1 MPAWP
6 IQLRYRLPP
15 ASHQSH
21 VMPRPC
27 SFGSPS
33 HSLRHGATACLP
45 PSQATRKLQ
54 GEIDRTLK
62 KVQEGVEQF
71 DEIWEKVYSAQNQNQ
86 KEKFESELKAQIKKL
101 QRYRDD
107 IKTWIANSD
116 IKDKR
121 PLMDARKLIETEME
135 RFKVCEKE
143 FKTKAFS
150 KEGLASAPKEDPKEK
165 EKNKTR
171 KWVGNAL
178 DTLQESKDK
187 FEAELETI
195 NSGKVKKKKDSGAQ
209 KWEDLI
215 ERCKYHEERLELI
228 LRLID
233 NEGLSPE
240 QVDACKDQLEFLF
253 EKMTEGDYE
262 EVDGIDDDG
271 IYEELGLDDH
281 MSKEA
286 AGAGSGDEEGG
297 GASSGASAEKAAG
310 GGATPDKKAKPK
322 TAAEKEEEERKEKE
336 KLKAKSSSA
345 ELPSIN
351 AAALKTK
358 PLPKPEP
365 APVPPPKPA
374 APAAP
379 LAAPKLPGP
388 GPAVASAVPVTTAA
402 AAAAAAATRSKAAA
416 VPLTAAAATARQPAP
431 LGAAAVLSGRAG
443 GLPAGPNPGL
453 AVKPAVGLPAA
464 TGLPPAA
471 DGVAGFAAAAG
482 GGLGSAVPRM
492 GAAGLGQSNLDGGP
506 SSGVVSGGLPA
517 PKGVVSGASLKGGAS
532 EVSLLPGLGDPRDP
546 RGDHVD
552 GSGGGV
558 HAGTVGAA
566 HSAHSLVPGG
576 AAAAGVPARTGGASA
591 GAADLDAGLLEELDT
606 FDDLVN
612 LGAMPTGGAPL
623 DPAHARQLL
632 ALSLLNM
639 PETADSERPRTYVP
653 RNPYPTP
660 NSFPQTPAAVFD
672 APSTFDRFD
681 TDTLFFIFYY
691 QQGTYAQYLAAKQL
705 KRQSWRYH
713 KKYLTWFQRH
723 EEPKVTAEDYEQGT
737 YIYFDYETGWCQ
749 RIKADFTF
757 EYGFLEDELSV

>member
-1 MPAWP
+1 MAVSGKTRDSLTLSSMPAWP
-6 IQLRYRLPP
+6 VKLRYRLPP

-21 VMPRPC
+21 LMPRPF

-33 HSLRHGATACLP
+33 HFLRHGATACLP

-171 KWVGNAL
+171 KWVGTAL

-286 AGAGSGDEEGG
+286 AGVGSGDEEGG
-297 GASSGASAEKAAG
+297 GASSGASVEKAAG

-336 KLKAKSSSA
+336 KLKALSSSA
-345 ELPSIN
+345 L
-351 AAALKTK
+351 L
-358 PLPKPEP
+358 
-365 APVPPPKPA
+365 
-374 APAAP
+374 
-379 LAAPKLPGP
+379 
-388 GPAVASAVPVTTAA
+388 
-402 AAAAAAATRSKAAA
+402 
-416 VPLTAAAATARQPAP
+416 Q
-431 LGAAAVLSGRAG
+431 
-443 GLPAGPNPGL
+443 
-453 AVKPAVGLPAA
+453 
-464 TGLPPAA
+464 A
-471 DGVAGFAAAAG
+471 DGGSMGPCVSMISAA
-482 GGLGSAVPRM
+482 S
-492 GAAGLGQSNLDGGP
+492 
-506 SSGVVSGGLPA
+506 
-517 PKGVVSGASLKGGAS
+517 
-532 EVSLLPGLGDPRDP
+532 
-546 RGDHVD
+546 
-552 GSGGGV
+552 
-558 HAGTVGAA
+558 
-566 HSAHSLVPGG
+566 
-576 AAAAGVPARTGGASA
+576 
-591 GAADLDAGLLEELDT
+591 
-606 FDDLVN
+606 
-612 LGAMPTGGAPL
+612 
-623 DPAHARQLL
+623 
-632 ALSLLNM
+632 
-639 PETADSERPRTYVP
+639 
-653 RNPYPTP
+653 
-660 NSFPQTPAAVFD
+660 
-672 APSTFDRFD
+672 
-681 TDTLFFIFYY
+681 I
-691 QQGTYAQYLAAKQL
+691 
-705 KRQSWRYH
+705 
-713 KKYLTWFQRH
+713 RH
-723 EEPKVTAEDYEQGT
+723 
-737 YIYFDYETGWCQ
+737 
-749 RIKADFTF
+749 
-757 EYGFLEDELSV
+757 